1 MPPPILVNRPVR
13 MRYAEIIVPV
23 WSIDETIRILQE
35 LGAVHVVEKGK
46 GIEEYLL
53 KYKKVRQ
60 IINKI
65 NAILEYAKGR
75 VIDASLT
82 VTDLKELSI
91 DSIDK
96 EITKLYN
103 NIKAY
108 HEELNNINNEL
119 SQINELVSI
128 LSRFDPETPMDR
140 ILYSGRLLSIITV
153 YGAVEQF
160 ESFKLICCE
169 KGIHIEAIS
178 HIASETI
185 HIYSIA
191 FFGSL
196 NKIIPIIES
205 CGLRYL
211 DITPFIQLQEN
222 LKVGDVVNNLLRRAE
237 ELREKLTELQH
248 KVEKLIDENIDY
260 LGKYLL
266 FLENKIKELESIL
279 RMHHYKYLS
288 VLQGWIPADKTTD
301 LMKKLKENNIAY
313 YMEVRDPIKGRDE
326 PPTLLKNPKVIEWFE
341 PIVKFIGIPR
351 YWEWD
356 PTPIIAYSFALFYG
370 IMLGDMGYA
379 IAIILAA
386 ILILDKF
393 VDDPHSRDYVFFKRS
408 LIVSSV
414 IGFIVGSLS
423 GSFFGAQLFAF
434 TEMFTDPLKFLILA
448 ILIGLIHVNISHALT
463 LVKSIK
469 EKAVGEALSESGLFI
484 TEIFGIP
491 YVMHT
496 MLHVDIPW
504 ISTTMYSYLLVGAM
518 AGIILI
524 IVGMVKSMGGLG
536 LLMWLFQLTGLLGD
550 VLSYSRLAGVGL
562 ATIYLGQ
569 SFNRIAILA
578 YNGIS
583 SMVPVNIAGAIVGGI
598 LVGLI
603 LFFGHLL
610 NTALSALG
618 GFIHSL
624 RLCFVEFLSKFYDGT
639 GYPYEPL
646 KIVARKRIVI
656 G

>member
-13 MRYAEIIVPV
+13 MKYAEIIVPV

-53 KYKKVRQ
+53 KYKKVKQ

-108 HEELNNINNEL
+108 HEELNSINNEL

-160 ESFKLICCE
+160 ESFNLICRE
-169 KGIHIEAIS
+169 RGIHIEAIS
-178 HIASETI
+178 HIPSETI

-191 FFGSL
+191 FFGPL
-196 NKIIPIIES
+196 DKIIPIIES

-211 DITPFIQLQEN
+211 DTSPFIELQEG

-237 ELREKLTELQH
+237 ELREKLSELQH
-248 KVEKLIDENIDY
+248 KVEKLIDENIGY

-288 VLQGWIPADKTTD
+288 VLQGWIPADKTAHLTE
-301 LMKKLKENNIAY
+301 KLKENNIAY
-313 YMEVRDPIKGRDE
+313 YMEIRDPIKGRDE

-414 IGFIVGSLS
+414 VGFIVGSLS
-423 GSFFGAQLFAF
+423 GSFFGAQLFTF
-434 TEMFTDPLKFLILA
+434 TEMFTDPLKFLVLA

-469 EKAVGEALSESGLFI
+469 EKAVGETLSESGLFI

-491 YVMHT
+491 YVMHA
-496 MLHVDIPW
+496 MLHVDIPL
-504 ISTTMYSYLLVGAM
+504 IPMTMYSYLLMGAM

-583 SMVPVNIAGAIVGGI
+583 SMIPINVAGTILGGI
-598 LVGLI
+598 LVSLI

-646 KIVARKRIVI
+646 RIVARKRIVI